1 MQNNKNAVDA
11 SVPTQLADDKS
22 LNDAAAKL
30 AEVAKDANSTQSDLD
45 KAQNAYNTA
54 KSNAETALKNAQDLA
69 KQVVANVPDNMS
81 DSQAVADAKKALQDK
96 LADGST
102 ATASEIKDAQ
112 TALTQAENKAQQALD
127 TAKQDAT
134 ADLDAVK
141 KSGKTLPKDV
151 QNAADNL
158 QKVLDDPKSSK
169 ADVENAQKQLAV
181 VNTPAEAPKTVPAGE
196 GDDVADLDI
205 PSVDGKTPVVF
216 IHNAD
221 GTTEKV
227 LPNAVK
233 GEDGAIHY
241 KLPSTKVK
249 GGATLE
255 VVQVPVAEV
264 TSPVVTGDAAT
275 VKVTDKTGYTPIIS
289 YVDPKTGD
297 VVSVKMDDKDT
308 QGLTV
313 TKNADGTYTVAGL
326 PAGVDAVVS
335 FDLNAVNAAA
345 AVTLTDAAK
354 QTTAGNAAA
363 RKLPTIASVVDNLKN
378 VISTGY
384 TGASVVVPD
393 AIEAGLKVDGYQYE
407 VVGPDNKVYGT
418 LAEAVAANPTFT
430 TDDNNFVVV
439 YSPENDQKVVVKS
452 NLSSSLIAQTNG
464 ASDTN
469 WTGKTKLGSVTD
481 ASLKKAGY
489 SYTVTGPDGKTY
501 ATWAEALKANKF
513 FDNNDVAGGSAT
525 FDEQAV
531 IAQALEVRDG
541 IATMASA
548 LGEQAPGQ
556 DAEIQQ
562 FVVNYTKNA
571 DAVDQD
577 TKAAQTD
584 LNKVLANKDASAEEV
599 AKAVSDYNKAVASA
613 QADRDQA
620 VKDANNVATSPVNGE
635 KAVKD
640 AQSKLADVLKNAEAG
655 KASTQD
661 IKDAMTALQD
671 AVKSAKSDR
680 DAAVS
685 TAKSVNKGTVANESS
700 VKDAQSAL
708 DNIIAKA
715 AKGEATTADVQ
726 AAAKSLQEAV
736 TKATDARDKAI
747 KAAQKS
753 GQTAGAKNLSDS
765 NAVQKAKDKLAQLI
779 KDAVAGKATTADIEA
794 ATKSLNETVAKAQ
807 AALAT
812 AKKTAKSEAT
822 VPAYLSDSKSLQAA
836 ADKLATLAG
845 DPNATAT
852 DLQNALTAYNK
863 AKDAAQAAYDAQVKD
878 AKTVVNT
885 GKMTPAKQH
894 LNELLAN
901 GATASEIAVA
911 MIAVANEKDTAIAT
925 AAAAPVVSAGI
936 ITTMHPTLVVRDN
949 TVPTVAAENKLPET
963 GVDQQVWLTVAGTM
977 ALLGLFL
984 VAAKRRKNDD
994 KEA

>member
-1 MQNNKNAVDA
+1 MAKN
-11 SVPTQLADDKS
+11 S
-22 LNDAAAKL
+22 
-30 AEVAKDANSTQSDLD
+30 
-45 KAQNAYNTA
+45 
-54 KSNAETALKNAQDLA
+54 
-69 KQVVANVPDNMS
+69 
-81 DSQAVADAKKALQDK
+81 
-96 LADGST
+96 
-102 ATASEIKDAQ
+102 
-112 TALTQAENKAQQALD
+112 
-127 TAKQDAT
+127 
-134 ADLDAVK
+134 
-141 KSGKTLPKDV
+141 
-151 QNAADNL
+151 
-158 QKVLDDPKSSK
+158 
-169 ADVENAQKQLAV
+169 
-181 VNTPAEAPKTVPAGE
+181 
-196 GDDVADLDI
+196 
-205 PSVDGKTPVVF
+205 
-216 IHNAD
+216 
-221 GTTEKV
+221 
-227 LPNAVK
+227 
-233 GEDGAIHY
+233 
-241 KLPSTKVK
+241 
-249 GGATLE
+249 
-255 VVQVPVAEV
+255 
-264 TSPVVTGDAAT
+264 
-275 VKVTDKTGYTPIIS
+275 
-289 YVDPKTGD
+289 
-297 VVSVKMDDKDT
+297 
-308 QGLTV
+308 
-313 TKNADGTYTVAGL
+313 DGTYTVAGL

-335 FDLNAVNAAA
+335 FDPNAVNAAA

-363 RKLPTIASVVDNLKN
+363 RKLPTIASIVDNLKN

-635 KAVKD
+635 TAVKA

-685 TAKSVNKGTVANESS
+685 TAKSVNKGAVANESSVKDAQSALDNIIAKAAKGEATTADVQAATKSLQEAVTKATDVRNQAVSTAKSVDKGTVANESS

-708 DNIIAKA
+708 DNIIANAAKGEATTADVQAATKSLQEAVTKATDARNQAVSTAKSVDKGTVANESSVKDAQSALDSIIAKA

-753 GQTAGAKNLSDS
+753 GQTAGAKNLSDN

-779 KDAVAGKATTADIEA
+779 KDAAAGKATTADIEA

-836 ADKLATLAG
+836 ADKLAALAG

-949 TVPTVAAENKLPET
+949 TVPTVTAENKLPET